1 MLNMNRVRWREGRWL
16 WLTAAA
22 FAFARLTGGRLPYLL
37 LYTLLLAGALAWI
50 WTYRG
55 LRQVSV
61 TYDVRPDRL
70 TAGEPFRLR
79 LRLYN
84 EGLWPLPWLQVHDPS
99 AFTPGEQTTRL
110 ISLGP
115 LRVAILERELV
126 AQRRGVYTLG
136 GVRLRSGDP
145 LGLCEIE
152 ATTPQRRSLIV
163 QPRLIPIADLGLP
176 WLQPYGAR
184 QARHALFEDLSAPA
198 PHRPYVPGDSLR
210 RVHWKA
216 TARYGQLYTREFEPA
231 VTAETIVFLD
241 MYRYSYDG
249 WPDGDERAAELALS
263 VMEYALRNGL
273 TASLTTE
280 AQARFHLP
288 GRRGSDQL
296 PQVLELLAL
305 ARPEGLLSPAAAL
318 RLEQHVQVKSGVLVI
333 ITPNTSAELASTLLL
348 LKRRTRPIMLLSLQ
362 QEATVLPWHRS
373 LQAQGITVH
382 VVTSAHD
389 LNGRSAADA
398 LFPYGHDPFADAL
411 PLPQVMP

>member
-1 MLNMNRVRWREGRWL
+1 MLKMKRVRWREGRWL
-16 WLTAAA
+16 WLTLAA
-22 FAFARLTGGRLPYLL
+22 FVFARITGGRLPYLL

-50 WTYRG
+50 WTHRG

-70 TAGEPFRLR
+70 NAGEPFQLR

-99 AFTPGEQTTRL
+99 SFSPGDETTRL

-126 AQRRGVYTLG
+126 AHRRGVYALG
-136 GVRLRSGDP
+136 GVGLRSGDP

-152 ATTPQRRSLIV
+152 ATAPQRRSLIV
-163 QPRLIPIADLGLP
+163 QPRLIPIADMGLP
-176 WLQPYGAR
+176 WLQPFGAR
-184 QARHALFEDLSAPA
+184 QARHALLEDLSAPA
-198 PHRPYVPGDSLR
+198 PHRPYAPGDSLR

-216 TARYGQLYTREFEPA
+216 TARYGELFTREFEPA
-231 VTAETIVFLD
+231 VTAETQVFLD
-241 MYRYSYDG
+241 MYRHSYDG

-263 VMEYALRNGL
+263 VMEYSLRHGL
-273 TASLTTE
+273 TASLTTN

-288 GRRGSDQL
+288 GRRGQEQL

-305 ARPEGLLSPAAAL
+305 ARPEGRLSPAAAL
-318 RLEQHVQVKSGVLVI
+318 RLEQHLQVKSGVLVV

-362 QEATVLPWHRS
+362 PEPIAQPWHRS
-373 LQAQGITVH
+373 LHAHGITVH
-382 VVTSAHD
+382 VVTSSHD
-389 LNGRSAADA
+389 LGARTAAA
-398 LFPYGHDPFADAL
+398 AL
-411 PLPQVMP
+411 PLGDLPSLQEVLP